1 MPTALRKPFALA
13 ALGLLTLT
21 LVACGESAEDKAKA
35 QVCNARAN
43 ISKEITK
50 LSELPLSTNLPSEI
64 KSGAEAIG
72 KNLTTIKDE
81 QDKLAPARKEQV
93 QTASSTFANQVS
105 SIVSGLLS
113 TKSLSL
119 TNAEAQ
125 LKSAATQL
133 KNSYKAALAPINCS

>member
-1 MPTALRKPFALA
+1 MPTVLRKPFALA
-13 ALGLLTLT
+13 ALALSVLALA
-21 LVACGESAEDKAKA
+21 ACGESAQEKAKA
-35 QVCNARAN
+35 EVCGARAN

-64 KSGAEAIG
+64 KSGAETIG
-72 KNLTTIKDE
+72 KNLTKIKDE
-81 QDKLAPARKEQV
+81 QSKLAPARKEQV
-93 QTASSTFANQVS
+93 QTASSTFSNQVS
-105 SIVSGLLS
+105 SIVNGLLS

-133 KNSYKAALAPINCS
+133 KNSYKAALEPITCS